1 MMVAPVVYNQD
12 ESPLIICCQTDDGS
26 IFHNYTVSLGD
37 SDASGINGQEII
49 VTESSC
55 SRTDFS
61 SSTLST
67 QTDSSST
74 ILSRSTI
81 SCDSSLG
88 SRTKISAAIP
98 SVQLY
103 VHTLLQTWCQES
115 TAQAGETKL
124 RPLPRPPSKK
134 KSLPLQECSRI
145 NKLYELS
152 KLKQNEGKKRREQIA
167 LERAKNIEKKKL
179 DITRL
184 RNETTAASL
193 TKPSTTSSKLQPKV
207 SSSLKTVE
215 GCPRASRLYGLSKS
229 KQNDGKKRREEIAL
243 ASNKKNALPEN
254 DGKKISLSKAEE
266 MYHRGIKALR
276 DKEIR
281 MAELKE
287 RQERAKYEFNSAKD
301 SIAD

>member
-12 ESPLIICCQTDDGS
+12 ESPLIISCQTDDGS

-61 SSTLST
+61 SSTIST

-88 SRTKISAAIP
+88 SQTKISAAIP

-103 VHTLLQTWCQES
+103 DHTLLQTWCQES

-124 RPLPRPPSKK
+124 SCYIRDR
-134 KSLPLQECSRI
+134 KS
-145 NKLYELS
+145 
-152 KLKQNEGKKRREQIA
+152 
-167 LERAKNIEKKKL
+167 
-179 DITRL
+179 
-184 RNETTAASL
+184 
-193 TKPSTTSSKLQPKV
+193 V
-207 SSSLKTVE
+207 V
-215 GCPRASRLYGLSKS
+215 
-229 KQNDGKKRREEIAL
+229 
-243 ASNKKNALPEN
+243 
-254 DGKKISLSKAEE
+254 
-266 MYHRGIKALR
+266 
-276 DKEIR
+276 
-281 MAELKE
+281 
-287 RQERAKYEFNSAKD
+287 
-301 SIAD
+301 